1 MGRSPQKEVNW
12 VDIKPGFRYNYNV
25 EVINMEKA
33 YISNL
38 KFGNVN
44 WQIWFMGNDDEE
56 TNEKWREAHRGLNA
70 VGDSCTTPD
79 EFYSKAL
86 EHFKSFGFIHVPK

>member
-1 MGRSPQKEVNW
+1 
-12 VDIKPGFRYNYNV
+12 
-25 EVINMEKA
+25 MEKA

-44 WQIWFMGNDDEE
+44 WQLWFMGEDDEA

-70 VGDSCTTPD
+70 VGDACATPD
-79 EFYSKAL
+79 EFYTKAL